1 MGLVDTAIGMAG
13 GHGAANSALGN
24 LGRAAGSYANKIK
37 SLTNKYDSPLNI
49 RDIYTNGF
57 LPGIINSGKNSV
69 KSAFAPKFFARAYDE
84 PTYLTFRVEFIF
96 EDAIRN
102 RVYNN
107 NDVFYKSLNG
117 ILPTYDFMPEPFL
130 EDSVKVTNTD
140 NEGNNEKVEYFEGVE
155 QTQQA
160 LDGSGHVEN
169 KIGSSRYS
177 TEHYLRAS
185 LGEYRRANML
195 ETFKKALK
203 DIQYVYPFYFTSI
216 SGLQSLTNVD
226 PKRGM
231 RLKDAVITIDCLEAL
246 DQRITYLLNL
256 YRKIVWDDVYQRWV
270 VPDMMRYFGMRI
282 YVSEVRLFHTWMP
295 NARKNQE
302 NKYTNTIDALNN
314 ATYPGKT
321 DVIGAIQNAVAQGT
335 AISNSFLGTQSNI
348 TKAVNLVSSTVD
360 AASEVYAGI
369 KDIMNDLLAVD
380 NAINHVMPTICYEC
394 HMCEFDISET
404 MSHIDS
410 LDSWNSRKS
419 ISPKIKIKVG
429 QVREYQD
436 YPLNRYL
443 QMDNG
448 VYAFDGTINQ
458 TVNGKDG
465 KKDVGTRLSDDLL
478 AKRRPEY
485 DETKI
490 AEETKKI
497 TTRPSNPSERLNYT
511 TDQSSPKNYQGI
523 EKMKYSPELVT
534 TKTSAMALT
543 TSLLNEGLDT
553 ARRFV
558 KDEGAGEVALDHIG
572 RNSTA
577 TYPDKKTKSNLNA
590 IKSELNDEERK
601 NAEKNATGIV
611 YEEYVGENDEFVT
624 GTEYGNGKPGER
636 KDLDF
641 EIQDTDIKS
650 AADKHEDD
658 EENSTPIVLYQRTR
672 EESIDTLTEKEKKHS
687 DNYRKI
693 FTEESEK
700 YESDTIGTLTE
711 SEKEKID
718 NFSID
723 IPNTPEKEINN
734 FYITEPD
741 DTDTVTTQTDAERA
755 NSSGYKNRFPDS
767 SKSEATQIEE
777 DVIAKSREE
786 YRKSIKEFETQIF
799 DETFGDDS
807 AAMPNAHNIDK
818 LHALKDML
826 NAALEKIY
834 KGGEIQSMA
843 VSDQMKAKIAEDMF
857 DEFLKDLEMSKA
869 TNNKTLKRFLSV
881 YRTLQEE
888 DKYGKSPATMGYE
901 SEEFRRSYASAFD
914 KLN

>member
-1 MGLVDTAIGMAG
+1 MGLVDTAMSMTG
-13 GHGAANSALGN
+13 GHGASTSALGN
-24 LGRAAGSYANKIK
+24 LGRAVGSYANKIK

-96 EDAIRN
+96 EDDIRN

-140 NEGNNEKVEYFEGVE
+140 NEGNSKKVDYFEGIE

-177 TEHYLRAS
+177 TEHYLRES
-185 LGEYRRANML
+185 LGEYRRASML

-216 SGLQSLTNVD
+216 SGLQNLTNVD

-270 VPDMMRYFGMRI
+270 VPDMMRYFGMKI

-295 NARKNQE
+295 NARKKQE
-302 NKYTNTIDALNN
+302 NKYTNTVDALNN

-348 TKAVNLVSSTVD
+348 TKAVNLVSSAVD
-360 AASEVYAGI
+360 SASEVYAGI

-429 QVREYQD
+429 QVKEYQD

-448 VYAFDGTINQ
+448 VYKFDGTIED
-458 TVNGKDG
+458 TSTGEKR
-465 KKDVGTRLSDDLL
+465 DVGIRLNDDLL
-478 AKRRPEY
+478 AKRRPPR
-485 DETKI
+485 DLTKI
-490 AEETKKI
+490 AEETQKI
-497 TTRPSNPSERLNYT
+497 TKKPSDPSERLNYT

-543 TSLLNEGLDT
+543 TSLLNEGLDIS
-553 ARRFV
+553 RRFIN
-558 KDEGAGEVALDHIG
+558 DDSSAGDIALDHLG

-577 TYPDKKTKSNLNA
+577 TYPDKNNENNSNAVRVTLQ
-590 IKSELNDEERK
+590 EEDRK
-601 NAEKNATGIV
+601 YAEKNATGIV
-611 YEEYVGENDEFVT
+611 YEYIQDKSIDDRYVMK
-624 GTEYGNGKPGER
+624 GTKGER
-636 KDLDF
+636 KELNF
-641 EIQDTDIKS
+641 SIKG
-650 AADKHEDD
+650 AG
-658 EENSTPIVLYQRTR
+658 TI
-672 EESIDTLTEKEKKHS
+672 EESID
-687 DNYRKI
+687 I
-693 FTEESEK
+693 
-700 YESDTIGTLTE
+700 LTE
-711 SEKEKID
+711 SE
-718 NFSID
+718 
-723 IPNTPEKEINN
+723 EKEINN
-734 FYITEPD
+734 FYISEPD
-741 DTDTVTTQTDAERA
+741 EPDSIDTETNNEKEKL
-755 NSSGYKNRFPDS
+755 SGYKDRFPDS
-767 SKSEATQIEE
+767 SKSKATQFKE

-786 YRKSIKEFETQIF
+786 YRNSIKEFESQIF

-807 AAMPNAHNIDK
+807 ASFPNIHNIDK
-818 LHALKDML
+818 IHALKDML

-869 TNNKTLKRFLSV
+869 TNNETLKRFLSV

-888 DKYGKSPATMGYE
+888 DKYGKSPATMRYE